1 MIPYELA
8 VKYFVNPVKAILIH
22 RLYNEGYAQA
32 KIAKQLGITQPMVYK
47 IVNDPIDKYYKM
59 LIDIGFT
66 KEEIDSYVSILLSPL
81 IKNDTER
88 YMVLFSTIINQILSA
103 QKLCTLHYRV
113 SKDIPYGCNIC
124 KHLHPAGVSSP
135 LIIEYERALET
146 LISDPRAY
154 KLVPEVGMN
163 IVYALPGPHSIN
175 DIIGLPGRIVKVDSR
190 AEAVGRPC
198 FGCSHHTASILL
210 QVATANPSI
219 RAAAV
224 IRYDPVFIDKLRLM
238 RMRIVETGPHG
249 NTKDFSN
256 SIKRV
261 IRRHRGRIDVI
272 VDHGGYGLEPV
283 IYIFSKDIE
292 DLINILLNLIR

>member
-8 VKYFVNPVKAILIH
+8 VKYFVYPIKAILIH

-59 LIDIGFT
+59 LNNVGFSN
-66 KEEIDSYVSILLSPL
+66 EEIDSYISILLSPL
-81 IKNDTER
+81 IKNDIER
-88 YMVLFSTIINQILSA
+88 YMILFSTIINQILSE
-103 QKLCTLHYRV
+103 QRLCTLHYRI
-113 SKDIPYGCNIC
+113 SKDIPYGCSIC
-124 KHLHPAGVSSP
+124 KQLHPAGVSSP
-135 LIIEYERALET
+135 LIIEYERALERLT
-146 LISDPRAY
+146 SDPKAY

-163 IVYALPGPHSIN
+163 IVYALPEPRSIN
-175 DIIGLPGRIVKVDSR
+175 DIIGLPGRIVKVDNKV
-190 AEAVGRPC
+190 EAVGRPC

-210 QVATANPSI
+210 QVATLNTSI

-224 IRYDPVFIDKLRLM
+224 IRYDLEFINKLRHM
-238 RMRIVETGPHG
+238 RMRIAETGPHG
-249 NTKDFSN
+249 SITDFNN

-261 IRRHRGRIDVI
+261 IRRYRGRLDVI

-283 IYIFSKDIE
+283 IYIFSKDME
-292 DLINILLNLIR
+292 DLIDILLNLIR